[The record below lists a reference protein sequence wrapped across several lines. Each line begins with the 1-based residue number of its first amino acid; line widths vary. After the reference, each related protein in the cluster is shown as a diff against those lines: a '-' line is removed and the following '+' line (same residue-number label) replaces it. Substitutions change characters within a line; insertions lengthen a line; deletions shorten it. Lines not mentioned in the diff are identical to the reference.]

1 MQAHDRAGA
10 LLGKVEQRRGA
21 ANSGTS
27 RDNVMKGSGSQ
38 AQDSGDCG
46 GSGAELGDGGEVNNG
61 GNGGELEEQ
70 LRQEVEKAK
79 AGEERLREKVTGLKE
94 ELRKQS
100 GMKFWQE
107 RSRVIKK
114 GASKQE
120 RIQTHWDRKTGGS
133 ELGQQQ
139 QGRTGGGMAVEE
151 HLRRQLKG
159 RTLEVAMWVSKAK
172 EEEEGRKESQ
182 KELQRVKRATEERDG
197 GDCGVHRA
205 TEEPGASA
213 PGEGGGKV
221 TLHRGA
227 SPLLEYVC
235 GRQLEGVPV
244 ARGNGDNGNEWGR
257 KGSGSQGAAGGVVW
271 DVGATSW
278 EQRLLEA
285 DWGRK
290 GSQEGGIERMEVGRG
305 V

>member
-1 MQAHDRAGA
+1 MD
-10 LLGKVEQRRGA
+10 
-21 ANSGTS
+21 
-27 RDNVMKGSGSQ
+27 
-38 AQDSGDCG
+38 
-46 GSGAELGDGGEVNNG
+46 
-61 GNGGELEEQ
+61 EQ
-70 LRQEVEKAK
+70 LREDAEKAK
-79 AGEERLREKVTGLKE
+79 VGEARLREKVTGLKE

-172 EEEEGRKESQ
+172 NEEEGRQESEKEVQRLRKRQLDGGGCLPAPCTTNKPHYKEPQKEEEGRKESQ
-182 KELQRVKRATEERDG
+182 KELQRLERRQRDG

-221 TLHRGA
+221 ALHRGA

-244 ARGNGDNGNEWGR
+244 ARGNGDSRTE
-257 KGSGSQGAAGGVVW
+257 
-271 DVGATSW
+271 
-278 EQRLLEA
+278 
-285 DWGRK
+285 
-290 GSQEGGIERMEVGRG
+290 
-305 V
+305 